1 MPSWRFLIRLWGR
14 LIRNFYLIEPLVASP
29 GASPSRAWPLSPPPL
44 FLGTSPGPPPSLG
57 LGLGPLLH
65 FTCDGLARPSP
76 RWALASV
83 PSSIFPGGA
92 SLGLPPVGPWPR
104 SSPPFFL
111 GWPRWSFPRLGHD
124 LGPLLHFSCEGLAW
138 SSPPWAVAS
147 VPSSIFSWG
156 GLAEH
161 TLVWGLAWV
170 PSSIFSPGVAS
181 PGTLLPGVW
190 PGSPP
195 PFFLG
200 TSKIKHPVLQSHA
213 SSSVFPWGPL
223 SGIPFGRCWFLRLR
237 LGWHFSGQPNVWTC
251 VRFRRLRAKGAD
263 MGSPFCQKRPLRLQI
278 CTVKAMKDRPP
289 RSQGSGG
296 I

>member
-1 MPSWRFLIRLWGR
+1 MGGYAHGPCSHFGR
-14 LIRNFYLIEPLVASP
+14 
-29 GASPSRAWPLSPPPL
+29 
-44 FLGTSPGPPPSLG
+44 
-57 LGLGPLLH
+57 PLLLQNGPR
-65 FTCDGLARPSP
+65 DLGRPFCVLP
-76 RWALASV
+76 LLLLRWGPCCV
-83 PSSIFPGGA
+83 PTL
-92 SLGLPPVGPWPR
+92 SLGLPRFPPPFLPGVVSPGRPRVGVWPLTP
-104 SSPPFFL
+104 PPFFL
-111 GWPRWSFPRLGHD
+111 GWPRPALT
-124 LGPLLHFSCEGLAW
+124 PLWAIASATA
-138 SSPPWAVAS
+138 PP
-147 VPSSIFSWG
+147 IC
-156 GLAEH
+156 
-161 TLVWGLAWV
+161 
-170 PSSIFSPGVAS
+170 PGVAS

-251 VRFRRLRAKGAD
+251 VRFLRLRAKGAD

-289 RSQGSGG
+289 RSSPPSTLKYLDLRYH
-296 I
+296 IF